1 MSGFAST
8 AIFIESQRSNTAPNA
23 HVSVEANVRTESKIV
38 KQTSALISIV
48 LSSSL
53 ASLVTYPSFA
63 AQAEERPSVPCPTFT
78 PLHGLLPILIW
89 LGILPRPVMAST
101 IAPSD
106 TSTSTV
112 IHPDPNDQI
121 TCGKTVLRTIDDVVF
136 ARRSLPTGKSL
147 DLLLDVQMPQ
157 SPGTKPLVVYVTGGG
172 FIRAPKEAALNLR
185 TYVAEAG
192 FVVASVQYR
201 TITDGAN
208 YRDGVADVKSAIRYL
223 RANANRY
230 AIDPAKVAVWGESA
244 GGYIAAMV
252 GVTNGVKSFDIGNNL
267 DQRSDVQAVIDKFG
281 ASDTSKL
288 SADFDSRARDANNAK
303 DNPIAQYIAL
313 DPISHLLDARV
324 AMTAA
329 NPLTYT
335 KAGAPPFLIFHGSQD
350 RLVSPSQTLIL
361 HKALIAVGA
370 NSTRYV
376 LEGAGHG
383 DLSFLGDTKAGLPWS
398 TNQTMHIIVDFLD
411 HSIGVKATS
420 PQAAAHQG

>member
-1 MSGFAST
+1 MFLLK
-8 AIFIESQRSNTAPNA
+8 
-23 HVSVEANVRTESKIV
+23 H
-38 KQTSALISIV
+38 TSALISIV
-48 LSSSL
+48 LSLLL
-53 ASLVTYPSFA
+53 ASVVAAPGIA
-63 AQAEERPSVPCPTFT
+63 AQAEEKSAVPCPTFT

-106 TSTSTV
+106 TSTSIV

-121 TCGKTVLRTIDDVVF
+121 TCGQAVVRTIDDVAF
-136 ARRSLPTGKSL
+136 ARRSLPTGKSM
-147 DLLLDVQMPQ
+147 DLLLDLQMPQ
-157 SPGTKPLVVYVTGGG
+157 SPGKKPLVVYVTGGG
-172 FIRAPKEAALNLR
+172 FIRAPKEAALDLR

-192 FVVASVQYR
+192 FIVASVQYR
-201 TITDGAN
+201 TTTDGAN

-223 RANANRY
+223 RANGDRY
-230 AIDPAKVAVWGESA
+230 GIDPSKVAVWGESA

-252 GVTNGVKSFDIGNNL
+252 GATNGVKTFDIGNNL
-267 DQRSDVQAVIDKFG
+267 DQPSDVQAVIDKFG

-288 SADFDSRARDANNAK
+288 SADFDSHARDENNAK
-303 DNPIAQYIAL
+303 DNPIAQYIGL
-313 DPISHLLDARV
+313 DSVSHLLDTRV

-329 NPLTYT
+329 NPLTYI

-370 NSTRYV
+370 NSKRYV

-383 DLSFLGDTKAGLPWS
+383 DLSFLGDSKAGLPWS
-398 TNQTMHIIVDFLD
+398 TNQTMRIIVDFLH
-411 HSIGVKATS
+411 HSIGGEAAS
-420 PQAAAHQG
+420 PRDHPPGP

>member
-1 MSGFAST
+1 
-8 AIFIESQRSNTAPNA
+8 
-23 HVSVEANVRTESKIV
+23 V
-38 KQTSALISIV
+38 KNTSALNSIA
-48 LSSSL
+48 LSLLL
-53 ASLVTYPSFA
+53 AYFGAAPSFA
-63 AQAEERPSVPCPTFT
+63 APAEHKPSVPCPTIT

-89 LGILPRPVMAST
+89 LGVLPKPVIAST

-106 TSTSTV
+106 TSTSIL

-121 TCGKTVLRTIDDVVF
+121 TCGKTVVRTIDDVAF
-136 ARRSLPTGKSL
+136 ARRSLPAGKSM
-147 DLLLDVQMPQ
+147 DLLLDVQVPE
-157 SPGTKPLVVYVTGGG
+157 SPGRKPLVVYVTGGG
-172 FIRAPKEAALNLR
+172 FIRAPKEAALDLR

-208 YRDGVADVKSAIRYL
+208 YRDGIADVKSAIRYL

-230 AIDPAKVAVWGESA
+230 GIDPAKVAVWGESA

-288 SADFDSRARDANNAK
+288 SADFDSHTRDANNVK
-303 DNPIAQYIAL
+303 DNPIAQYIGL
-313 DPISHLLDARV
+313 DPVSHLLDTRV
-324 AMTAA
+324 AMTDA
-329 NPLTYT
+329 NPLTYI
-335 KAGAPPFLIFHGSQD
+335 KPGAPPFLIFHGSQD
-350 RLVSPSQTLIL
+350 RLVSPSQTLVL
-361 HKALIAVGA
+361 HNALIAVGA

-376 LEGAGHG
+376 LQGAGHG

-398 TNQTMHIIVDFLD
+398 TNQTMHIIVDFLN
-411 HSIGVKATS
+411 HSIG
-420 PQAAAHQG
+420 G

>member
-1 MSGFAST
+1 MKHKST
-8 AIFIESQRSNTAPNA
+8 
-23 HVSVEANVRTESKIV
+23 
-38 KQTSALISIV
+38 LLSIV
-48 LSSSL
+48 LSL
-53 ASLVTYPSFA
+53 LLVALGVAPSFA
-63 AQAEERPSVPCPTFT
+63 APAEQKPSVPCPTFT

-89 LGILPRPVMAST
+89 LGVLPKPVMAST

-106 TSTSTV
+106 TSTSVV

-121 TCGKTVLRTIDDVVF
+121 TCGKTAVRRIDDVAF
-136 ARRSLPTGKSL
+136 ARRSLPTGKSM
-147 DLLLDVQMPQ
+147 DLLLDVQVPE
-157 SPGTKPLVVYVTGGG
+157 SPGKKPLVVYVTGGG
-172 FIRAPKEAALNLR
+172 FIRAPKEAALDLR

-201 TITDGAN
+201 TISDGAN
-208 YRDGVADVKSAIRYL
+208 YRDGIADVKSAIRYL
-223 RANANRY
+223 RANANGY
-230 AIDPAKVAVWGESA
+230 GIDPARVAVWGESA

-288 SADFDSRARDANNAK
+288 SADFDSHARDAINAK
-303 DNPIAQYIAL
+303 DNPIAQYIGL
-313 DPISHLLDARV
+313 DPISHLLDTRV
-324 AMTAA
+324 AMTDA
-329 NPLTYT
+329 NPLTYV
-335 KAGAPPFLIFHGSQD
+335 KAGAPPFLIFHGSLD

-398 TNQTMHIIVDFLD
+398 TNQTMCIIVDFLD
-411 HSIGVKATS
+411 HSIGVE
-420 PQAAAHQG
+420 AASSRDHPTGR